1 MSHRPFPIIWR
12 FQSSVSHLTTKQGS
26 RDFKG
31 KTRNP
36 RFSIRCYS
44 LPPVSDGLRVSRVR
58 GSGSRG
64 NEGIIRRQ
72 VKIFQAKG
80 KGSETWRRES
90 VRSYDRK
97 FDSNLPPSLSL
108 SFHRW
113 IRLLSRSR
121 PDKLSSSGR
130 KQVFVFLRP
139 RRENSINPNVAA
151 LIERD
156 RIRPRVKD
164 RADTDCAILIYSWGK
179 KGLAFVQFPIRGTSL
194 PMQRWNRERER
205 STRFLSLFLWISF
218 RIYQP
223 VAVSYTS
230 LPRDRILRLKLF
242 QKKNNGF
249 SLPLRRKFEISLTR
263 DNDEKKEKGRR
274 NDATFLT

>member
-1 MSHRPFPIIWR
+1 M
-12 FQSSVSHLTTKQGS
+12 
-26 RDFKG
+26 
-31 KTRNP
+31 
-36 RFSIRCYS
+36 
-44 LPPVSDGLRVSRVR
+44 
-58 GSGSRG
+58 
-64 NEGIIRRQ
+64 
-72 VKIFQAKG
+72 KIFQAKG

-90 VRSYDRK
+90 VQSYDRK
-97 FDSNLPPSLSL
+97 FDSNLPLPLSL

-139 RRENSINPNVAA
+139 RRENSINPVAA

-205 STRFLSLFLWISF
+205 STRLSLSLSVDFVSYI
-218 RIYQP
+218 RYQP
-223 VAVSYTS
+223 MAVSYTT
-230 LPRDRILRLKLF
+230 LPRDRIFTFKTFSKKAMVFPFLF
-242 QKKNNGF
+242 EGN
-249 SLPLRRKFEISLTR
+249 SKFL
-263 DNDEKKEKGRR
+263 
-274 NDATFLT
+274 

>member
-1 MSHRPFPIIWR
+1 M
-12 FQSSVSHLTTKQGS
+12 
-26 RDFKG
+26 
-31 KTRNP
+31 
-36 RFSIRCYS
+36 
-44 LPPVSDGLRVSRVR
+44 
-58 GSGSRG
+58 
-64 NEGIIRRQ
+64 
-72 VKIFQAKG
+72 
-80 KGSETWRRES
+80 
-90 VRSYDRK
+90 RSYDRK

-218 RIYQP
+218 RIYDISQWLFLILLYHGIG
-223 VAVSYTS
+223 S
-230 LPRDRILRLKLF
+230 LRLKLF
-242 QKKNNGF
+242 QKKKQWF
-249 SLPLRRKFEISLTR
+249 FPSSSKEI
-263 DNDEKKEKGRR
+263 R
-274 NDATFLT
+274 NFFNER

>member
-1 MSHRPFPIIWR
+1 M
-12 FQSSVSHLTTKQGS
+12 
-26 RDFKG
+26 
-31 KTRNP
+31 
-36 RFSIRCYS
+36 
-44 LPPVSDGLRVSRVR
+44 
-58 GSGSRG
+58 
-64 NEGIIRRQ
+64 
-72 VKIFQAKG
+72 KIFQAKG

-97 FDSNLPPSLSL
+97 FDSNLPLPLSL

-230 LPRDRILRLKLF
+230 LPRDRIFTFKTF
-242 QKKNNGF
+242 SKKKQWF
-249 SLPLRRKFEISLTR
+249 FPSSSKEI
-263 DNDEKKEKGRR
+263 R
-274 NDATFLT
+274 NFFNER

>member
-1 MSHRPFPIIWR
+1 M
-12 FQSSVSHLTTKQGS
+12 
-26 RDFKG
+26 
-31 KTRNP
+31 
-36 RFSIRCYS
+36 
-44 LPPVSDGLRVSRVR
+44 
-58 GSGSRG
+58 
-64 NEGIIRRQ
+64 
-72 VKIFQAKG
+72 KIFQAKG

-97 FDSNLPPSLSL
+97 FDSNLPLPLSL

-139 RRENSINPNVAA
+139 RRENSINPVAA

-205 STRFLSLFLWISF
+205 STRLSLSLSPWISF

-223 VAVSYTS
+223 MAVSYTS
-230 LPRDRILRLKLF
+230 LPRDRIFTFKTF
-242 QKKNNGF
+242 SKKKQWF
-249 SLPLRRKFEISLTR
+249 FPSSSKEI
-263 DNDEKKEKGRR
+263 R
-274 NDATFLT
+274 NFFNER

>member
-1 MSHRPFPIIWR
+1 M
-12 FQSSVSHLTTKQGS
+12 
-26 RDFKG
+26 
-31 KTRNP
+31 
-36 RFSIRCYS
+36 
-44 LPPVSDGLRVSRVR
+44 
-58 GSGSRG
+58 
-64 NEGIIRRQ
+64 
-72 VKIFQAKG
+72 
-80 KGSETWRRES
+80 
-90 VRSYDRK
+90 RSYDRK
-97 FDSNLPPSLSL
+97 FDSNLPLPLSL

-139 RRENSINPNVAA
+139 RRENSINPVAA

-205 STRFLSLFLWISF
+205 DRLDFLSLFLRGF
-218 RIYQP
+218 RF
-223 VAVSYTS
+223 VYTS
-230 LPRDRILRLKLF
+230 QWLFLILLYHGIGSLRLKLF
-242 QKKNNGF
+242 QKKQWF
-249 SLPLRRKFEISLTR
+249 FPSSSKEI
-263 DNDEKKEKGRR
+263 R
-274 NDATFLT
+274 NFFNER

>member
-1 MSHRPFPIIWR
+1 M
-12 FQSSVSHLTTKQGS
+12 
-26 RDFKG
+26 
-31 KTRNP
+31 
-36 RFSIRCYS
+36 
-44 LPPVSDGLRVSRVR
+44 
-58 GSGSRG
+58 
-64 NEGIIRRQ
+64 
-72 VKIFQAKG
+72 
-80 KGSETWRRES
+80 
-90 VRSYDRK
+90 RSYDRK

-108 SFHRW
+108 SPSTDGSAFFPDPDPINCHRA
-113 IRLLSRSR
+113 
-121 PDKLSSSGR
+121 R

-205 STRFLSLFLWISF
+205 STRLSLSLSPWISF

-223 VAVSYTS
+223 MAVSYTS
-230 LPRDRILRLKLF
+230 LPRDRIFTFKTF
-242 QKKNNGF
+242 SKKKQWF
-249 SLPLRRKFEISLTR
+249 FPSSSKEI
-263 DNDEKKEKGRR
+263 R
-274 NDATFLT
+274 NFFNER

>member
-1 MSHRPFPIIWR
+1 M
-12 FQSSVSHLTTKQGS
+12 
-26 RDFKG
+26 
-31 KTRNP
+31 
-36 RFSIRCYS
+36 
-44 LPPVSDGLRVSRVR
+44 
-58 GSGSRG
+58 
-64 NEGIIRRQ
+64 
-72 VKIFQAKG
+72 
-80 KGSETWRRES
+80 
-90 VRSYDRK
+90 RSYDRK
-97 FDSNLPPSLSL
+97 FDSNLPLPLSL

-139 RRENSINPNVAA
+139 RRENSINPVAA

-223 VAVSYTS
+223 MAVSYTS
-230 LPRDRILRLKLF
+230 LPRDRIFTFKTFSKKAMVFPFLF
-242 QKKNNGF
+242 EGN
-249 SLPLRRKFEISLTR
+249 SKFL
-263 DNDEKKEKGRR
+263 
-274 NDATFLT
+274 